1 MALGSGIRDPR
12 SGIQKKPIPDPG
24 SRGQKGTGSRIQI
37 RNTGL
42 KRRVRNSTQG
52 FGRNFVILSLNMTLS
67 WLPLLR
73 IPSPAILLQ
82 ICNMYV

>member
-1 MALGSGIRDPR
+1 MALGSGIPDP
-12 SGIQKKPIPDPG
+12 GVKKAPDPG
-24 SRGQKGTGSRIQI
+24 SRIRI
-37 RNTGL
+37 RNTSL

-73 IPSPAILLQ
+73 IPSPGILLQ